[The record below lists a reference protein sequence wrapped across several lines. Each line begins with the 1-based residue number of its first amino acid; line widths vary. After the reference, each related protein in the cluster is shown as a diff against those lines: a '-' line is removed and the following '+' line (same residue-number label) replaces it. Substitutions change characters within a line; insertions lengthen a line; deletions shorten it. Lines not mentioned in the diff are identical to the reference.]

1 MRMVI
6 TDVSLIR
13 QREDIAAKSMKLM
26 QASRHEVENSDSL
39 AASLFEATHTDDAP
53 TRRFIADSADVL
65 AEKDL
70 DAVIA
75 WLLRETDS
83 VVIKKILIMANNFLP
98 WSVVKTIAL
107 LPCDDRV
114 VTAILYHPD
123 VDEEI
128 LLRFS
133 TTKLPWDQ
141 KVIAE
146 NPRTPISV
154 LDTLIE
160 ADTTFG
166 IPSAVLANPKVTI
179 EYVLKWA
186 GNGNE
191 VCRVALLDE
200 KKWLPKLRNYMVEEY
215 GPEVEHLPISWLSR
229 VLGWEIDGP
238 LF

>member
-6 TDVSLIR
+6 TDISLNR

-26 QASRHEVENSDSL
+26 QASYREVENSDSI
-39 AASLFEATHTDDAP
+39 ADSLFEAIHTDDVP
-53 TRRFIADSADVL
+53 SRRLIADTADVL
-65 AEKDL
+65 AKKDL

-83 VVIKKILIMANNFLP
+83 VVIKKILIMAKDMLP
-98 WSVVKTIAL
+98 WSIVKTIAL
-107 LPCDDRV
+107 LPCEDRV

-146 NPRTPISV
+146 NPRTPISA

-166 IPSAVLANPKVTI
+166 IPSAVLTNPKVTI

-200 KKWLPKLRNYMVEEY
+200 KQWLPELRNYMVEEY
-215 GPEVEHLPISWLSR
+215 GPEVEYLPASWLSR